1 MPLVFMQMKSFYLCF
16 ISLLVAGCSSGPYHL
31 TSVFNEEKIPAA
43 PDYSLIESWAAH
55 PAKKDASDSVPLK
68 SGVRNEQSL
77 ARADVFF
84 IYPTIF
90 TKKPEGQYEWNA
102 DARDIKLN
110 DGIQRST
117 ILNQGSIFNGS
128 ARVYSPYYR
137 QAHYHAFVTSDRE
150 TAGKA
155 FAVAYSDI
163 RNAFIYYLENF
174 NQDRPVII
182 ASHSQGSLHAERL
195 LKEFFDGKPLQKK
208 LVAAYLVG
216 RAVPKNAFENI
227 PPSNAPE
234 QVGAWSSWCT
244 FSRDFYP
251 ASYQTWYRGAL
262 TTNPLTWNSD
272 PGFVPKEKNL
282 GGVGFKFTMVPKFA
296 DAQSLDGILWI
307 NKPYV
312 TGRFWVRVKNWHRAD
327 MNLFWMNIREN
338 AAVRTK
344 AYFDRQTSL
353 GG

>member
-1 MPLVFMQMKSFYLCF
+1 MPIVFNQMRLLNLTF
-16 ISLLVAGCSSGPYHL
+16 ITLLLASCSSGPYHL
-31 TSVFNEEKIPAA
+31 TSVFNESLVPPA
-43 PDYSLIESWAAH
+43 PDYSSIESWAAH
-55 PAKKDASDSVPLK
+55 PEKRDGSDSIPLK
-68 SGVRNEQSL
+68 SGLKNEQ
-77 ARADVFF
+77 ATAKADVFF

-90 TKKPEGQYEWNA
+90 TEKPKGVYEWNA
-102 DARDIKLN
+102 DSKDPILN
-110 DGIQRST
+110 ESVQRST
-117 ILNQGSIFNGS
+117 ILNQASIFNGS

-137 QAHYHAFVTSDRE
+137 QAHYHAFVTQDRE

-155 FAVAYSDI
+155 FAVAYNDV
-163 RNAFIYYLENF
+163 RNAFLYYLDHF
-174 NQDRPVII
+174 NHGRPIII

-216 RAVPKNAFENI
+216 RAVQKNAFENI
-227 PPSNAPE
+227 PPSNAPD

-251 ASYQTWYRGAL
+251 SSYQTWYRGAL
-262 TTNPLTWNSD
+262 TTNPLTWNSEPD
-272 PGFVPKEKNL
+272 FVSNEKNL
-282 GGVGFKFTMVPKFA
+282 GGVGFRFTMFPHMV
-296 DAQSLDGILWI
+296 DAQSKDGILWI

-312 TGRFWVRVKNWHRAD
+312 TGRFWVRIKNWHRAD

-338 AAVRTK
+338 AATRTK
-344 AYFDRQTSL
+344 AYFNQQGEL